1 MKVLG
6 RCMDD
11 DSKILYP
18 GRSSFRIR
26 VKAKISSDRDSET
39 TNRYI
44 SEKNTMNPEGNPG

>member
-1 MKVLG
+1 MKELG
-6 RCMDD
+6 GGMDD

-26 VKAKISSDRDSET
+26 VKVKTSSDRDSET

-44 SEKNTMNPEGNPG
+44 TEKNMMNPEGNPG